1 MVIISVFNFD
11 LFENPEPLKLYLCKP
26 NRKIICV
33 LNGIDINTS
42 SITKNLN
49 NQYELSFNYNK
60 YINIDDEA
68 VKSNGY
74 DNLNVGMEIL
84 VEKIGFFKMQYPPI
98 NYDGD
103 KEYKI
108 VTASSIDCELEN
120 KDLSGFKINTGEEDS
135 LEYLVTYD
143 DDETENLINDY
154 NGLPYDYI
162 VFYNTFPEQLTSYLN
177 KYSDGIITNSTAIDD
192 INNLCTLIPRIK
204 NRLINDDGNISLV
217 EYVIYSYDANGNIS
231 QLELVDFNKRI
242 RELIVFYHKYRKQLS
257 LLDLAIEKCNCNWS
271 IGTID
276 ESLCNKKF
284 QFDIDNQNIYSFL
297 TQNLS
302 SSANCVID
310 FDIFSKKINAT
321 LVDNIGVN
329 TGIFLN
335 KKTLLNSL
343 DITCDESSLCTRYNV
358 SGGDNL
364 DINYVNFGTSRIDD
378 ISYYLYAKD
387 SDGKHVYI
395 SESLA
400 NKYIQYIS
408 VREIARS
415 KFIELTKQYNQL
427 LLDINNIE
435 YLVPN
440 DYLSNDWGNCNMDEL
455 ENLHIS
461 FKNMLC
467 VLQSLYKEEYADVG
481 LNPDGSINEDYIVNT
496 VYWHD
501 YFAYIN
507 IINQIEAAID
517 SYASNSNYNDIDNID
532 IIKKIN
538 AYKTEWSLYGTI
550 ELQNKLSVYDNTM
563 KVMIDGETILLKDA
577 TTKEPYSWN
586 ELSSAQKSEFNND
599 EFNYKYDEYYELW
612 VNRQSCN
619 EYLQTLLLKVEDLKS
634 QLSDIQVTR
643 EDIQKIIPIEKYNR
657 EILSSLVDLPDI
669 DDVEMFTF
677 SEDEIQTINLLYIDK
692 SYNNDNLFITS
703 LNNIV
708 DTVDIQQELLT
719 DATENLSIDSQPQI
733 IVSGNIENFLAIKD
747 FEYLHKWFDLG
758 NYMMV
763 EYYDNYFIKLR
774 LISYT
779 FNPCLPSDGLSIEW
793 SNFIKSKSKR
803 SDVTYLLGINTS
815 SGSSSSSGS
824 SGSSNGNGFGSDDVN
839 ISNTMLN
846 KLLNTEMFGSRVTNI
861 ILDTLDVNALTAKS
875 AKFGNLYN
883 GTTTINGKCISTGYI
898 VDSLYNGLNGS
909 INNDKGSVINLDDGR
924 FNFGGGSLKWDGTE
938 LNVNGYIDALGGS
951 IGGLTL
957 ANDSMYLLNG
967 NSGGS
972 LGSGLIYFGEDGL
985 SLGGNKLVYNTSTDR
1000 LTLGSDVKISWNS
1013 ISDGDSYVT
1022 NITQNTI
1029 QTMDIT
1035 ASNLNID
1042 KINANGLDG
1051 LQIAGFTIAD
1061 KYLYNTK
1068 TSIADSADGVYIGLD
1083 GISYSSE
1090 GCVYD
1095 LDYDSTVCYVGA
1107 TTNCVMSAK
1116 GFTIHSTYANN
1127 SVLEDIGYIEVK
1139 QSYNTNSLYG
1149 SSTTSSIIYPHKI
1162 TTNSMYANTIYQN
1175 GSPLSNI
1182 YAPKSHTHSEYAPSS
1197 HTHPTYLEISGSTLS
1212 GALYFGSS
1220 DYYITG
1226 NGNGVFN
1233 KVTTKNLEITA
1244 GNSGITS
1251 GAFYLGTIGSSNYYI
1266 NSSGNARFNTIYEGG
1281 TSLSSKYAP
1290 YSHSHSSYAPSSH
1303 THSDYAPSNHTHSNY
1318 LATSGTTLSGALYL
1332 GSSSHYI
1339 NAYGNGVFNKVTAV
1353 DIVYTNSCSK
1363 NSAKRYKK
1371 DIIYRDYNYWHD
1383 KLMSV
1388 KPCTFY
1394 YINKELSSKQEI
1406 GVIAEDLIESN
1417 FNELVQFNKNGE
1429 CETVSYIDLI
1439 IPLVSE
1445 VQRLNKIIDEIKK

>member
-1 MVIISVFNFD
+1 MVIISIFNFD

-26 NRKIICV
+26 NRKVICV

-60 YINIDDEA
+60 YINIDDEV

-98 NYDGD
+98 KYDGD
-103 KEYKI
+103 KEYKTI
-108 VTASSIDCELEN
+108 SASSIDCELEN

-143 DDETENLINDY
+143 DDETESLINDY

-177 KYSDGIITNSTAIDD
+177 KYSDGIITDNDAIDD

-231 QLELVDFNKRI
+231 QLELINFNERI
-242 RELIVFYHKYRKQLS
+242 EELIIFYTKYRKQLS

-276 ESLCNKKF
+276 ESLCNKRF
-284 QFDIDNQNIYSFL
+284 QFNIDNQNIYSFL

-387 SDGKHVYI
+387 SDGKHIYI
-395 SESLA
+395 SENLA
-400 NKYIQYIS
+400 NKYIQYMS
-408 VREIARS
+408 DREIARS

-455 ENLHIS
+455 ENLHVS

-507 IINQIEAAID
+507 IINQIEVAID

-577 TTKEPYSWN
+577 TTKEPYSWD

-599 EFNYKYDEYYELW
+599 KFNYKYDEYYELW
-612 VNRQSCN
+612 INRQSCN
-619 EYLQTLLLKVEDLKS
+619 EYLQTLLTKVEDLKS
-634 QLSDIQVTR
+634 QLSDIQIIR

-657 EILSSLVDLPDI
+657 DILSSLVDLPDI
-669 DDVEMFTF
+669 DDVDLYTFT
-677 SEDEIQTINLLYIDK
+677 EDEIQTINLLYIDK

-708 DTVDIQQELLT
+708 DTIDVQQELLA
-719 DATENLSIDSQPQI
+719 DAIENLSIDSQPQI
-733 IVSGNIENFLAIKD
+733 IINSDVENFLAIKD
-747 FEYLHKWFDLG
+747 FEHIHKWFNLG

-774 LISYT
+774 LISFT

-803 SDVTYLLGINTS
+803 SDVTYLLGANT
-815 SGSSSSSGS
+815 SSSSSSSSSS

-883 GTTTINGKCISTGYI
+883 GTTTINGKCVSTGYI

-909 INNDKGSVINLDDGR
+909 INNDKGSVINLDDGK
-924 FNFGGGSLKWDGTE
+924 FNFGGGSLKWDGTK

-972 LGSGLIYFGEDGL
+972 LSSGLMYFGKDGL
-985 SLGGNKLVYNTSTDR
+985 SLGGNKLVYNASTDR
-1000 LTLGSDVKISWNS
+1000 LTLGSDVKISWSS
-1013 ISDGDSYVT
+1013 ISNGDSYVT
-1022 NITQNTI
+1022 SITQNTI
-1029 QTMDIT
+1029 QTMEIT
-1035 ASNLNID
+1035 ASKLNID

-1061 KYLYNTK
+1061 NYLYNNK
-1068 TSIADSADGVYIGLD
+1068 QSLTSTSDGVYIGLD
-1083 GISYSSE
+1083 GMSYSTVD
-1090 GCVYD
+1090 GVYNPE
-1095 LDYDSTVCYVGA
+1095 TGQTEVIVGA
-1107 TTNCVMSAK
+1107 LTNTQLDKK
-1116 GFTIHSTYANN
+1116 GLRIYSETQN
-1127 SVLEDIGYIEVK
+1127 SSVDV
-1139 QSYNTNSLYG
+1139 SYG
-1149 SSTTSSIIYPHKI
+1149 
-1162 TTNSMYANTIYQN
+1162 
-1175 GSPLSNI
+1175 
-1182 YAPKSHTHSEYAPSS
+1182 
-1197 HTHPTYLEISGSTLS
+1197 YLEISQKTNIFNVYNRTYSTYIYPNKIDTPTLYADIIYENGSSLSSTYASASHKHSEYLKANESSILNHQLNLGSTT
-1212 GALYFGSS
+1212 AS
-1220 DYYITG
+1220 DG
-1226 NGNGVFN
+1226 NR
-1233 KVTTKNLEITA
+1233 
-1244 GNSGITS
+1244 
-1251 GAFYLGTIGSSNYYI
+1251 YYI
-1266 NSSGNARFNTIYEGG
+1266 NNNATGRFNALRY
-1281 TSLSSKYAP
+1281 TSSQAISSR
-1290 YSHSHSSYAPSSH
+1290 
-1303 THSDYAPSNHTHSNY
+1303 
-1318 LATSGTTLSGALYL
+1318 
-1332 GSSSHYI
+1332 
-1339 NAYGNGVFNKVTAV
+1339 
-1353 DIVYTNSCSK
+1353 
-1363 NSAKRYKK
+1363 RYKNNIDYK
-1371 DIIYRDYNYWHD
+1371 DVEYWHNV
-1383 KLMSV
+1383 LMQI
-1388 KPCTFY
+1388 KTCTFNY
-1394 YINKELSSKQEI
+1394 NNDNETLHI
-1406 GVIAEDLIESN
+1406 GLIAEDLFELIP
-1417 FNELVQFNKNGE
+1417 ELVGLDDEGKPASIEYANL
-1429 CETVSYIDLI
+1429 T
-1439 IPLVSE
+1439 IPLIAE
-1445 VQRLNKIIDEIKK
+1445 IQRLNKKIEILENKISS